1 MSKGV
6 RNGMELLI
14 YGITNSV
21 TLALMA
27 IGFSLTFG
35 ISGLANFA
43 HGAFYL
49 LGGILTWILIN
60 QLGIPYLLSALISII
75 VVGLLGFALYWGLM
89 LRLRGLVINEVIATL
104 AAAIVIIELLRWLGF
119 SGFTYVLPEFIKGS
133 VQIGKV
139 WLDYQRI
146 FLVGI
151 GVALIVFFYLF
162 THYTKIGL
170 SFRAIAQNERTAI
183 TVGIDSDWTAALS
196 LAFGSSLA
204 VVAGLAILPLGSI
217 DTEMGYDILIYALA
231 VGIVG
236 GLESIPGIVLASFI
250 LGFCQNI
257 VATFV
262 RAQWST
268 VVTLAAI
275 VIILA
280 VKPSGIFG
288 KYKELEERV

>member
-1 MSKGV
+1 
-6 RNGMELLI
+6 MEILI

-35 ISGLANFA
+35 ISGVANFA

-49 LGGILTWILIN
+49 LGGILTWIFIN
-60 QLGIPYLLSALISII
+60 QLGVPYLLSALISILL
-75 VVGLLGFALYWGLM
+75 VGLLGFVLYWGLM
-89 LRLRGLVINEVIATL
+89 LRLRGLAINEVIATL
-104 AAAIVIIELLRWLGF
+104 AAAIVIIEVLRWLGF

-133 VQIGKV
+133 VKIGKV

-151 GVALIVFFYLF
+151 GVALIIFFYLF
-162 THYTKIGL
+162 THRTKVGL

-183 TVGIDSDWTAALS
+183 SLGIDSDWTAALS
-196 LAFGSSLA
+196 LAFGSALA
-204 VVAGLAILPLGSI
+204 VIAGLAILPLGSI
-217 DTEMGYDILIYALA
+217 DTEVGYDILIYALA

-236 GLESIPGIVLASFI
+236 GLESIPGIVLSSFI
-250 LGFCQNI
+250 LGFCQI
-257 VATFV
+257 AVATFF
-262 RAQWST
+262 RAQWQT

-280 VKPSGIFG
+280 VKPSGLFG

>member
-1 MSKGV
+1 
-6 RNGMELLI
+6 MEILI

-35 ISGLANFA
+35 ISGVANFA

-49 LGGILTWILIN
+49 LGGILTWIFIN
-60 QLGIPYLLSALISII
+60 QLGVPYLLSALISILL
-75 VVGLLGFALYWGLM
+75 VGLLGFVLYWGLM
-89 LRLRGLVINEVIATL
+89 LRLRGLAINEVIATL
-104 AAAIVIIELLRWLGF
+104 AAAIVIIEVLRWLGF

-133 VQIGKV
+133 VKIGKV

-151 GVALIVFFYLF
+151 GVALIIFFYLF
-162 THYTKIGL
+162 THRTKVGL

-183 TVGIDSDWTAALS
+183 SLGIDSDWTAALS
-196 LAFGSSLA
+196 LAFGSALA
-204 VVAGLAILPLGSI
+204 VIAGLAILPLGSI
-217 DTEMGYDILIYALA
+217 DTEVGYDILIYALA

-250 LGFCQNI
+250 LGFCQI
-257 VATFV
+257 AVATFF
-262 RAQWST
+262 RAQWQT

-280 VKPSGIFG
+280 VKPSGLFG

>member
-1 MSKGV
+1 
-6 RNGMELLI
+6 MEILI

-35 ISGLANFA
+35 ISGVANFA

-49 LGGILTWILIN
+49 LGGILTWIFIN
-60 QLGIPYLLSALISII
+60 HLGVPYLFSALLSI
-75 VVGLLGFALYWGLM
+75 VLVGLLGFLLYWGLM
-89 LRLRGLVINEVIATL
+89 LRLRGLAINEVIATL
-104 AAAIVIIELLRWLGF
+104 AAAIVIIEVLRYLGF

-133 VQIGKV
+133 VNIGHV

-146 FLVGI
+146 FLVAI
-151 GVALIVFFYLF
+151 GVSLILSFYLF
-162 THYTKIGL
+162 THHTKIGL

-183 TVGIDSDWTAALS
+183 SLGIDSDWTAALS
-196 LAFGSSLA
+196 LALGSALA
-204 VVAGLAILPLGSI
+204 VIAGLAILPLGSI
-217 DTEMGYDILIYALA
+217 DTELGYDILIYALA

-250 LGFCQNI
+250 LGFSQI
-257 VATFV
+257 AVATFFK
-262 RAQWST
+262 AQWQT
-268 VVTLAAI
+268 VVTLGAI
-275 VIILA
+275 VLILA

>member
-1 MSKGV
+1 
-6 RNGMELLI
+6 MEILI

-35 ISGLANFA
+35 ISGLPNFA

-49 LGGILTWILIN
+49 LGGILTWIFIN
-60 QLGIPYLLSALISII
+60 QLGIPFLFSALISI
-75 VVGLLGFALYWGLM
+75 VLVGLLGFLLYWGLM
-89 LRLRGLVINEVIATL
+89 LRLRGLAINEVIATL
-104 AAAIVIIELLRWLGF
+104 ATAIVVIEILRWLGF

-133 VQIGKV
+133 VKIGNV

-146 FLVGI
+146 FLVAI
-151 GVALIVFFYLF
+151 GVALIIFFYLF
-162 THYTKIGL
+162 THRTKTGL

-183 TVGIDSDWTAALS
+183 SLGIDSDWTAALS
-196 LAFGSSLA
+196 LAFGSALA

-217 DTEMGYDILIYALA
+217 DTEVGYDILIYALA

-236 GLESIPGIVLASFI
+236 GLESIPGVVLASFI
-250 LGFCQNI
+250 LGFCQI
-257 VATFV
+257 AVATFF
-262 RAQWST
+262 RAQWQT

-288 KYKELEERV
+288 KHKELEERV

>member
-1 MSKGV
+1 
-6 RNGMELLI
+6 MEILI

-43 HGAFYL
+43 HGAFFL
-49 LGGILTWILIN
+49 LGGILTWIFIN
-60 QLGIPYLLSALISII
+60 QLGIPFFLSALISII
-75 VVGLLGFALYWGLM
+75 LVGFLGFILYWGLM
-89 LRLRGLVINEVIATL
+89 LRLRGLAINEVIATL
-104 AAAIVIIELLRWLGF
+104 AAAIVIIEVLRYLGF

-133 VQIGKV
+133 VEIGKI

-151 GVALIVFFYLF
+151 GIGLIIFLYIF
-162 THYTKIGL
+162 THRTKVGL

-183 TVGIDSDWTAALS
+183 SLGIDSDWTAALS
-196 LAFGSSLA
+196 LAFGSALA

-217 DTEMGYDILIYALA
+217 DTQMGYDILIYALA

-236 GLESIPGIVLASFI
+236 GLESVPGIVVASVI
-250 LGFCQNI
+250 LGFGQII
-257 VATFV
+257 VATFYK
-262 RAQWST
+262 AQWQT

-275 VIILA
+275 VVILA
-280 VKPSGIFG
+280 LKPSGIFG

>member
-1 MSKGV
+1 
-6 RNGMELLI
+6 MEIII

-35 ISGLANFA
+35 ISGLPNFA

-49 LGGILTWILIN
+49 LGGILTWIFIN
-60 QLGIPYLLSALISII
+60 QLGIPFLFSALISI
-75 VVGLLGFALYWGLM
+75 VLVGLLGFLLYWGLM
-89 LRLRGLVINEVIATL
+89 LRLRGLAINEVIATL
-104 AAAIVIIELLRWLGF
+104 ATAIVVIEILRWLGF

-133 VQIGKV
+133 VQIGNV

-146 FLVGI
+146 FLVAI
-151 GVALIVFFYLF
+151 GVALIIFFYLF
-162 THYTKIGL
+162 THRTKVGL

-183 TVGIDSDWTAALS
+183 SLGIDSDWTAALS
-196 LAFGSSLA
+196 LAFGSALA

-217 DTEMGYDILIYALA
+217 DTEVGYDILIYALA

-236 GLESIPGIVLASFI
+236 GLESIPGVVLASFI
-250 LGFCQNI
+250 LGFCQI
-257 VATFV
+257 VVATFF
-262 RAQWST
+262 RAQWQT

>member
-1 MSKGV
+1 
-6 RNGMELLI
+6 MEILI

-35 ISGLANFA
+35 ISGLPNFA

-49 LGGILTWILIN
+49 LGGILTWIFIN
-60 QLGIPYLLSALISII
+60 QLGIPYFLSAIISII
-75 VVGLLGFALYWGLM
+75 VVGFLGFILYWGLM
-89 LRLRGLVINEVIATL
+89 LRLRGLAVNEVIATL
-104 AAAIVIIELLRWLGF
+104 AAAIVIIEVLRWLGF

-133 VQIGKV
+133 VKIGNV

-151 GVALIVFFYLF
+151 GIALIIFFYLF
-162 THYTKIGL
+162 THRTKTGL

-183 TVGIDSDWTAALS
+183 SLGIDSDWTAALS
-196 LAFGSSLA
+196 LAFGSALA
-204 VVAGLAILPLGSI
+204 VIAGLAILPLGSI
-217 DTEMGYDILIYALA
+217 DTEVGYDILIYALA

-236 GLESIPGIVLASFI
+236 GLESIPGVVLASFI
-250 LGFCQNI
+250 LGFCQI
-257 VATFV
+257 AVATFF
-262 RAQWST
+262 RAQWQT

>member
-1 MSKGV
+1 
-6 RNGMELLI
+6 MEILI

-35 ISGLANFA
+35 ISGLPNFA
-43 HGAFYL
+43 HGAFYI
-49 LGGILTWILIN
+49 LGGILTWIFIN
-60 QLGIPYLLSALISII
+60 QLGIPFFFSAILSIL
-75 VVGLLGFALYWGLM
+75 VVGLLGFILYWGLM
-89 LRLRGLVINEVIATL
+89 LRLRGLAINEVIATL
-104 AAAIVIIELLRWLGF
+104 AAAIVIIEVLRYLGF

-133 VQIGKV
+133 VPIGKV

-151 GVALIVFFYLF
+151 GVALIAFLYIF
-162 THYTKIGL
+162 THRTKVGL

-183 TVGIDSDWTAALS
+183 SLGIDSDWTAALS
-196 LAFGSSLA
+196 LAFGSALA

-217 DTEMGYDILIYALA
+217 DTQMGYDILIYALA

-236 GLESIPGIVLASFI
+236 GLESVPGIVIASII
-250 LGFCQNI
+250 LGFGQII
-257 VATFV
+257 VATFFK
-262 RAQWST
+262 AQWQT

>member
-1 MSKGV
+1 
-6 RNGMELLI
+6 MEIII

-35 ISGLANFA
+35 ISGVPNFA

-49 LGGILTWILIN
+49 LGGILTWIFLH
-60 QLGIPYLLSALISII
+60 QVGLPYLVSALLSVLI
-75 VVGLLGFALYWGLM
+75 VGFLGFLLYWGLL
-89 LRLRGLVINEVIATL
+89 LRLRGLAINQVIATL
-104 AAAIVIIELLRWLGF
+104 AAAIVIIEVLRYLGF
-119 SGFTYVLPEFIKGS
+119 SGFTYVLPEFIRGS

-146 FLVGI
+146 LLVGI
-151 GVALIVFFYLF
+151 GLALLVFLYLF
-162 THYTKIGL
+162 THRTRIGL

-183 TVGIDSDWTAALS
+183 SLGIDSDWTAALS
-196 LAFGSSLA
+196 LAFGSGLA

-217 DTEMGYDILIYALA
+217 DTEVGYDILIYALA

-236 GLESIPGIVLASFI
+236 GLESVPGIVVASFI
-250 LGFCQNI
+250 LGFCQI
-257 VATFV
+257 LVATYFK
-262 RAQWST
+262 AQWLT

-280 VKPSGIFG
+280 VKPSGLFG

>member
-1 MSKGV
+1 
-6 RNGMELLI
+6 MEILI

-43 HGAFYL
+43 HGAFFL
-49 LGGILTWILIN
+49 LGGILTWIFIN
-60 QLGIPYLLSALISII
+60 QLGIPFFLSALISIAL
-75 VVGLLGFALYWGLM
+75 VGLLGFGLYWGLM
-89 LRLRGLVINEVIATL
+89 LRLRGLAINEVIATL
-104 AAAIVIIELLRWLGF
+104 AAAIVIIEVLRYLGF

-133 VQIGKV
+133 VQIGES

-146 FLVGI
+146 FLVAI
-151 GVALIVFFYLF
+151 GVALIIFLYIFI
-162 THYTKIGL
+162 HRTKIGL

-183 TVGIDSDWTAALS
+183 SLGIDSDWTAALS
-196 LAFGSSLA
+196 LSIGSALA

-217 DTEMGYDILIYALA
+217 DTQMGYDILISALA

-236 GLESIPGIVLASFI
+236 GLESIPGIVMASII
-250 LGFCQNI
+250 LGFGQI
-257 VATFV
+257 TVATFF
-262 RAQWST
+262 RAQWQT

>member
-1 MSKGV
+1 
-6 RNGMELLI
+6 MEILI

-43 HGAFYL
+43 HGAFFL
-49 LGGILTWILIN
+49 LGGILTWIFIH
-60 QLGIPYLLSALISII
+60 QLGIPYFLSALISITL
-75 VVGLLGFALYWGLM
+75 VGLLGFGLYWGLM
-89 LRLRGLVINEVIATL
+89 LRLRGLAINEVIATL
-104 AAAIVIIELLRWLGF
+104 AAAIVIIEVLRYLGF

-133 VQIGKV
+133 VQIGKS

-146 FLVGI
+146 FLVAI
-151 GVALIVFFYLF
+151 GVALIIFLYIF
-162 THYTKIGL
+162 THRTKIGL

-183 TVGIDSDWTAALS
+183 SLGIDSDWTAALS
-196 LAFGSSLA
+196 LSFGSALA

-217 DTEMGYDILIYALA
+217 DTQMGYDILISALA
-231 VGIVG
+231 VGILG
-236 GLESIPGIVLASFI
+236 GLESIPGIVIASII
-250 LGFCQNI
+250 LGFGQII
-257 VATFV
+257 VATFF
-262 RAQWST
+262 RAQWQT

-280 VKPSGIFG
+280 VKPSGILG

>member
-1 MSKGV
+1 
-6 RNGMELLI
+6 MEILI

-43 HGAFYL
+43 HGAFFL
-49 LGGILTWILIN
+49 LGGILTWIFIN
-60 QLGIPYLLSALISII
+60 QLGIPFFLSALISIAL
-75 VVGLLGFALYWGLM
+75 VGLLGFGLYWGLM
-89 LRLRGLVINEVIATL
+89 LRLRGLAINEVIATL
-104 AAAIVIIELLRWLGF
+104 AAAIVIIEVLRYLGF

-133 VQIGKV
+133 VQIGKN

-151 GVALIVFFYLF
+151 GITLIIFLYIF
-162 THYTKIGL
+162 THSTRTGL

-183 TVGIDSDWTAALS
+183 SLGIDSDWTAALS
-196 LAFGSSLA
+196 LAFGSALA

-217 DTEMGYDILIYALA
+217 DTQMGYDILISALA

-236 GLESIPGIVLASFI
+236 GLESIPGIVIASII
-250 LGFCQNI
+250 LGFGQII
-257 VATFV
+257 VATFFK
-262 RAQWST
+262 AQWQT

>member
-1 MSKGV
+1 
-6 RNGMELLI
+6 MEILV

-35 ISGLANFA
+35 ISGLPNFA

-49 LGGILTWILIN
+49 LGGILTWIFIH
-60 QLGIPYLLSALISII
+60 QLGIPYFFSALIS
-75 VVGLLGFALYWGLM
+75 VVLVGLFGFVLYWGLM
-89 LRLRGLVINEVIATL
+89 LRLRGLAINEVIATL
-104 AAAIVIIELLRWLGF
+104 ATAIVIIEVLRWLGF

-133 VQIGKV
+133 VKIGTV

-151 GVALIVFFYLF
+151 GVALIIFFYLF
-162 THYTKIGL
+162 THRTKVGL

-183 TVGIDSDWTAALS
+183 SLGIDSDWTAALS

-204 VVAGLAILPLGSI
+204 VIAGLAILPLGSI
-217 DTEMGYDILIYALA
+217 DTEVGYDILIYALA

-250 LGFCQNI
+250 LGFCQI
-257 VATFV
+257 AVATFF
-262 RAQWST
+262 RAQWQT

>member
-1 MSKGV
+1 
-6 RNGMELLI
+6 MEILI

-35 ISGLANFA
+35 ISGLPNFA

-49 LGGILTWILIN
+49 LGGILTWIFIN
-60 QLGIPYLLSALISII
+60 QLGIPFLFSALISI
-75 VVGLLGFALYWGLM
+75 VLVGLLGFLLYWGLM
-89 LRLRGLVINEVIATL
+89 LRLRGLAINEVIATL
-104 AAAIVIIELLRWLGF
+104 ATAIVVIEILRWLGF

-133 VQIGKV
+133 VKIGNV

-151 GVALIVFFYLF
+151 GVALIIFFYLF
-162 THYTKIGL
+162 THRTKVGL

-183 TVGIDSDWTAALS
+183 SLGIDSDWTAALS
-196 LAFGSSLA
+196 LAFGSALA

-217 DTEMGYDILIYALA
+217 DTEVGYDILIYALA

-236 GLESIPGIVLASFI
+236 GLESIPGVVLASFI
-250 LGFCQNI
+250 LGFCQI
-257 VATFV
+257 AVATFF
-262 RAQWST
+262 RAQWQT

>member
-1 MSKGV
+1 
-6 RNGMELLI
+6 MEILI

-35 ISGLANFA
+35 ISGVPNFA
-43 HGAFYL
+43 HGAFYI
-49 LGGILTWILIN
+49 LGGILTWIFIN
-60 QLGIPYLLSALISII
+60 QLGIPFFFSAILSIL
-75 VVGLLGFALYWGLM
+75 VVGLLGFILYWGLM
-89 LRLRGLVINEVIATL
+89 LRLRGLAINEVISTL
-104 AAAIVIIELLRWLGF
+104 AAAIVIIEVLRYLGF

-133 VQIGKV
+133 VPIGKV

-151 GVALIVFFYLF
+151 GVALIAFLYIF
-162 THYTKIGL
+162 THRTKVGL

-183 TVGIDSDWTAALS
+183 SLGIDSDWTAALS
-196 LAFGSSLA
+196 LAFGSALA

-217 DTEMGYDILIYALA
+217 DTQMGYDILIYALA

-236 GLESIPGIVLASFI
+236 GLESVPGIVIASII
-250 LGFCQNI
+250 LGFGQII
-257 VATFV
+257 VATFFK
-262 RAQWST
+262 AQWQT

>member
-1 MSKGV
+1 
-6 RNGMELLI
+6 MEILI

-35 ISGLANFA
+35 ISGLPNFA

-49 LGGILTWILIN
+49 LGGILTWIFIN
-60 QLGIPYLLSALISII
+60 QLGIPFLFSALISI
-75 VVGLLGFALYWGLM
+75 VLVGLLYWGLM
-89 LRLRGLVINEVIATL
+89 LRLRGLAINEVIATL
-104 AAAIVIIELLRWLGF
+104 ATAIVVIEILRWLGF

-133 VQIGKV
+133 VKIGNV

-146 FLVGI
+146 FLVAI
-151 GVALIVFFYLF
+151 GVALIIFFYLF
-162 THYTKIGL
+162 THCTKTGL

-183 TVGIDSDWTAALS
+183 SLGIDSDWTAALS
-196 LAFGSSLA
+196 LAFGSALA

-217 DTEMGYDILIYALA
+217 DTEVGYDILIYALA

-236 GLESIPGIVLASFI
+236 GLESIPGVVVASFI
-250 LGFCQNI
+250 LGFCQI
-257 VATFV
+257 AVATFF
-262 RAQWST
+262 RAQWQT

-280 VKPSGIFG
+280 VKPSGLFG

>member
-1 MSKGV
+1 
-6 RNGMELLI
+6 MEILI

-35 ISGLANFA
+35 ISGLPNFA

-49 LGGILTWILIN
+49 LGGILTWIFIN
-60 QLGIPYLLSALISII
+60 QLGVPYFLSALIAII
-75 VVGLLGFALYWGLM
+75 LVGLLGFLLYWGLM
-89 LRLRGLVINEVIATL
+89 LRLRGLAINEVIATL
-104 AAAIVIIELLRWLGF
+104 AAAIVVIEVLRYLGF

-133 VQIGKV
+133 VQIGNV

-146 FLVGI
+146 FLVGMGI
-151 GVALIVFFYLF
+151 ALIIFFYLF
-162 THYTKIGL
+162 THRTKVGL

-183 TVGIDSDWTAALS
+183 SLGIDSDWTAALS
-196 LAFGSSLA
+196 LAFGSALA

-217 DTEMGYDILIYALA
+217 DTEVGYDILIYALA

-236 GLESIPGIVLASFI
+236 GLESIPGVVLASFI
-250 LGFCQNI
+250 LGFCQI
-257 VATFV
+257 AVATFF
-262 RAQWST
+262 RAQWQT
-268 VVTLAAI
+268 VVTLGAI

-280 VKPSGIFG
+280 VKPSGLFG

>member
-1 MSKGV
+1 
-6 RNGMELLI
+6 MEILI

-35 ISGLANFA
+35 ISGLPNFA

-49 LGGILTWILIN
+49 LGGILTWIFIN
-60 QLGIPYLLSALISII
+60 QLGIPFLFSALLSI
-75 VVGLLGFALYWGLM
+75 VLVGLLGFLLYWGLM
-89 LRLRGLVINEVIATL
+89 LRLRGLAINELIATL
-104 AAAIVIIELLRWLGF
+104 ATAIVVIEILRWLGF

-133 VQIGKV
+133 VKIGNV

-146 FLVGI
+146 FLVAI
-151 GVALIVFFYLF
+151 GVALIIFFYLF
-162 THYTKIGL
+162 THCTKVGL

-183 TVGIDSDWTAALS
+183 SLGIDSDWTAALS
-196 LAFGSSLA
+196 LAFGSALA
-204 VVAGLAILPLGSI
+204 VIAGLAILPLGSI
-217 DTEMGYDILIYALA
+217 DTEVGYDILIYALA

-236 GLESIPGIVLASFI
+236 GLESIPGVVLASFI
-250 LGFCQNI
+250 LGFCQI
-257 VATFV
+257 AVATFF
-262 RAQWST
+262 RAQWQT

-280 VKPSGIFG
+280 VKPSGLFG

>member
-1 MSKGV
+1 
-6 RNGMELLI
+6 MEIII

-35 ISGLANFA
+35 ISGVANFA

-49 LGGILTWILIN
+49 LGGILTWIFIN
-60 QLGIPYLLSALISII
+60 HLGVPYFLSALLSILL
-75 VVGLLGFALYWGLM
+75 VGLLGFLLYWGLM
-89 LRLRGLVINEVIATL
+89 LRLRGLAINEVIATL
-104 AAAIVIIELLRWLGF
+104 AAAIVIIEVLRWLGF

-133 VQIGKV
+133 VNIGRV

-151 GVALIVFFYLF
+151 GVALILFFYLF
-162 THYTKIGL
+162 THRTRIGL

-183 TVGIDSDWTAALS
+183 SLGIDSDWTAALS
-196 LAFGSSLA
+196 LAFGSALA
-204 VVAGLAILPLGSI
+204 VIAGLAILPLGSI
-217 DTEMGYDILIYALA
+217 DTELGYDILIYALA

-236 GLESIPGIVLASFI
+236 GLESIPGIVVASFI
-250 LGFCQNI
+250 LGFSQI
-257 VATFV
+257 AVATFFK
-262 RAQWST
+262 AQWQT
-268 VVTLAAI
+268 VVTLGAI
-275 VIILA
+275 VVILA
-280 VKPSGIFG
+280 VKPSGLFG

>member
-1 MSKGV
+1 
-6 RNGMELLI
+6 MEILI

-49 LGGILTWILIN
+49 LGGILTWIFIN
-60 QLGIPYLLSALISII
+60 QLGIPYFLSAVISII
-75 VVGLLGFALYWGLM
+75 VVGFLGFLLYWGLM
-89 LRLRGLVINEVIATL
+89 LRLRGLAINEVIATL
-104 AAAIVIIELLRWLGF
+104 AAAIVIIEVLRWLGF

-133 VQIGKV
+133 VKIGKV

-151 GVALIVFFYLF
+151 GVALIIFFYLF
-162 THYTKIGL
+162 THRTKVGL

-183 TVGIDSDWTAALS
+183 SLGIDSDWTAALS
-196 LAFGSSLA
+196 LAFGSALA
-204 VVAGLAILPLGSI
+204 VIAGLAILPLGSI
-217 DTEMGYDILIYALA
+217 DTEVGYDILIYALA

-236 GLESIPGIVLASFI
+236 GLESIPGVVLASFI
-250 LGFCQNI
+250 LGFCQI
-257 VATFV
+257 LVATFF
-262 RAQWST
+262 RAQWQT
-268 VVTLAAI
+268 VVTLGAI

>member
-1 MSKGV
+1 
-6 RNGMELLI
+6 MEILI

-43 HGAFYL
+43 HGAFFL
-49 LGGILTWILIN
+49 LGGILTWIFIH
-60 QLGIPYLLSALISII
+60 QLGIPYFLSALISII
-75 VVGLLGFALYWGLM
+75 LVGLLGFVLYWGLM
-89 LRLRGLVINEVIATL
+89 LRLRGLAINEVIATL
-104 AAAIVIIELLRWLGF
+104 AAAIVIIEVLRYLGF

-133 VQIGKV
+133 VQIGKS

-146 FLVGI
+146 FLVAI
-151 GVALIVFFYLF
+151 GVALIIFLYIF
-162 THYTKIGL
+162 THRTKIGL

-183 TVGIDSDWTAALS
+183 SLGIDSDWTAALS
-196 LAFGSSLA
+196 LSFGSALA

-217 DTEMGYDILIYALA
+217 DTQMGYDILISALA
-231 VGIVG
+231 VGILG
-236 GLESIPGIVLASFI
+236 GLESIPGIVIASII
-250 LGFCQNI
+250 LGFGQII
-257 VATFV
+257 VATFF
-262 RAQWST
+262 RAQWQT

-280 VKPSGIFG
+280 VKPSGILG

>member
-1 MSKGV
+1 
-6 RNGMELLI
+6 MEILI

-35 ISGLANFA
+35 ISGVPNFA
-43 HGAFYL
+43 HGAFYI
-49 LGGILTWILIN
+49 LGGILTWIFIN
-60 QLGIPYLLSALISII
+60 QLGIPFLFAAILSII
-75 VVGLLGFALYWGLM
+75 VVGLLGFILYWGLM
-89 LRLRGLVINEVIATL
+89 LRLRGLAINEVIATL
-104 AAAIVIIELLRWLGF
+104 AAAIVIIEVLRYLGF

-133 VQIGKV
+133 VPIGKI

-151 GVALIVFFYLF
+151 GVALIAFLYIF
-162 THYTKIGL
+162 THRTRVGL

-183 TVGIDSDWTAALS
+183 SLGIDSDWTAALS
-196 LAFGSSLA
+196 LALGSALA

-217 DTEMGYDILIYALA
+217 DTQMGYDILIYALA

-236 GLESIPGIVLASFI
+236 GLESVPGIMIASII
-250 LGFCQNI
+250 LGFGQII
-257 VATFV
+257 VATFFK
-262 RAQWST
+262 AQWQT

>member
-1 MSKGV
+1 
-6 RNGMELLI
+6 MEILI

-35 ISGLANFA
+35 ISGLPNFA

-49 LGGILTWILIN
+49 LGGILTWIFIN
-60 QLGIPYLLSALISII
+60 QLGIPFLFSALISI
-75 VVGLLGFALYWGLM
+75 VLVGLLGFLLYWGLM
-89 LRLRGLVINEVIATL
+89 LRLRGLAINEVIATL
-104 AAAIVIIELLRWLGF
+104 ATAIVVIEVLRWLGF

-133 VQIGKV
+133 VKIGNV

-146 FLVGI
+146 FLVAI
-151 GVALIVFFYLF
+151 GVALIIFFYLF
-162 THYTKIGL
+162 THRTKVGL

-183 TVGIDSDWTAALS
+183 SLGIDSDWTAALS
-196 LAFGSSLA
+196 LAFGSALA

-217 DTEMGYDILIYALA
+217 DTEVGYDILIYALA

-236 GLESIPGIVLASFI
+236 GLESIPGVVLASFI
-250 LGFCQNI
+250 LGFCQI
-257 VATFV
+257 VVATFF
-262 RAQWST
+262 RAQWQT

>member
-1 MSKGV
+1 
-6 RNGMELLI
+6 MEILI

-35 ISGLANFA
+35 ISGLPNFA

-49 LGGILTWILIN
+49 LGGILTWIFIN
-60 QLGIPYLLSALISII
+60 QLGIPFFFSAILSII
-75 VVGLLGFALYWGLM
+75 VVGLLGFILYWGLM
-89 LRLRGLVINEVIATL
+89 LRLRGLAINEVIATL
-104 AAAIVIIELLRWLGF
+104 AAAIVIIEVLRYLGF

-133 VQIGKV
+133 VPIGNV

-146 FLVGI
+146 ILVGI
-151 GVALIVFFYLF
+151 GIGLIVFLYLF
-162 THYTKIGL
+162 THRTRIGL
-170 SFRAIAQNERTAI
+170 AFRAIAQNERTAI
-183 TVGIDSDWTAALS
+183 SLGIDSDWTAALS
-196 LAFGSSLA
+196 LAFGSALA
-204 VVAGLAILPLGSI
+204 VIAGLAILPLGSI

-236 GLESIPGIVLASFI
+236 GLESVPGIVLASFI
-250 LGFCQNI
+250 LGFAQI
-257 VATFV
+257 LVATFFK
-262 RAQWST
+262 AQWLT
-268 VVTLAAI
+268 VITLAAI
-275 VIILA
+275 IFILA